1 MGLTNNKIYSK
12 FINEMKKNFHTFI
25 FKKSNPKGYVK
36 YFLKNSI
43 RHDGRSLTQ
52 CRDLE
57 AEIDCFTQCSGS
69 SMIKTVGTLVVCGC
83 HLKPTLMKKNSTK
96 PSLIT
101 FDISVLPFDYTNLQ
115 YKNNFWLTELFQEW
129 FIRNK
134 LLDTRLVPEKNKKV
148 IWHIYVDLICLSLDG
163 NLIDTCL
170 YAVTLALKKI
180 RISNTNILNNI
191 VKVKN
196 QIISFIFLRNIF
208 SLTVCFFEGK
218 ILVDPTLLEEEHSNG
233 IATFVIDELQDIKYI
248 MKNGRHVLKNIKSLK
263 KLTQQRGKQLI
274 NVLRN
279 F

>member
-1 MGLTNNKIYSK
+1 MGILTNNKIYSK

-180 RISNTNILNNI
+180 RISNTI
-191 VKVKN
+191 
-196 QIISFIFLRNIF
+196 
-208 SLTVCFFEGK
+208 
-218 ILVDPTLLEEEHSNG
+218 DPTLLEEEHSNG